1 MKNSMHDTV
10 KNIPEMH
17 KRNLKK
23 YNCHEKKETPQQNV
37 SAAVNKMLV
46 RTSAKNPYCPS
57 ILVLTISISC
67 TLLFD
72 VIAVTR
78 VAVLSLS
85 RKGGEERV
93 VGREGKEGE
102 KMRGV
107 DRGGEGREEEGRRVS
122 GSELWCI
129 YMLWSAG

>member
-1 MKNSMHDTV
+1 MHDTG
-10 KNIPEMH
+10 KNIQEMN
-17 KRNLKK
+17 KMNLKK
-23 YNCHEKKETPQQNV
+23 YNCHEKKEIPQQNV
-37 SAAVNKMLV
+37 SAAVNKVLI

-85 RKGGEERV
+85 IKGGEERV
-93 VGREGKEGE
+93 KGREWKEEEERVVGR
-102 KMRGV
+102 
-107 DRGGEGREEEGRRVS
+107 
-122 GSELWCI
+122 
-129 YMLWSAG
+129 